1 MVHRRVFAFS
11 REDRED
17 VENFRGNGES
27 LADILG
33 ESWMSVMTT
42 KQVLLRR
49 TQKLYFAKFCIV
61 PWETFQRSLPIA
73 SACYR

>member
-17 VENFRGNGES
+17 VGNFRGNGES

-33 ESWMSVMTT
+33 ESWMSVDDN
-42 KQVLLRR
+42 
-49 TQKLYFAKFCIV
+49 
-61 PWETFQRSLPIA
+61 ETSA
-73 SACYR
+73 SPP